1 MNKRVTLDM
10 PEEMHQ
16 LIVEYAS
23 EAGAE
28 PDDYLRQM
36 IQRHL
41 EDMQDIAAAEEAME
55 SIRNGEL
62 TYTLAEVK
70 QRLGLDD

>member
-1 MNKRVTLDM
+1 MNKRVTIDM

-23 EAGAE
+23 EAG
-28 PDDYLRQM
+28 DYLRQM

-41 EDMQDIAAAEEAME
+41 EDLQDIAAADVAMQ
-55 SIRNGEL
+55 SIRKGEP
-62 TYTLAEVK
+62 TYPLAELK
-70 QRLGLDD
+70 QRLGLDH

>member
-28 PDDYLRQM
+28 PDDYLRGM
-36 IQRHL
+36 IERHL
-41 EDMQDIAAAEEAME
+41 QDLQDIAAADEAME
-55 SIRNGEL
+55 SIRNGEP

>member
-1 MNKRVTLDM
+1 MNKRVTIDM
-10 PEEMHQ
+10 PKEMHQ

-41 EDMQDIAAAEEAME
+41 EDLQDIAAADEAME
-55 SIRNGEL
+55 SIRKGEP
-62 TYTLAEVK
+62 TYPLAEVK
-70 QRLGLDD
+70 QRLGLDH